1 MRERGGLADGA
12 YPATG
17 LPAREI
23 RFRNVSFG
31 YPNGRPVLDGFD
43 ITIPAGSSLA
53 IVGQNGAG
61 KTTLAKL
68 LCRLYD
74 PQAGAIEIDGV
85 DLRELELG
93 SWRSRVTA
101 VFQDF
106 IRFELPLRD
115 NVAPAG
121 APDDV
126 IRALRADSLDVAWI
140 RELSPGIDDE
150 TVLARAQAENRVL
163 LTFDKDFGELVRH
176 RRRTRGLRLLRGAL
190 LIAAAALAV
199 LGLARPQSGF
209 RLVTTTSTGAD
220 VVVAL
225 DLSRS
230 MMARDA
236 HPNRLG
242 AAVREIHTL
251 LSSLEGSS
259 VGLVGFAG
267 TGRLLSPLST
277 DYDGLA
283 TIVETLGPNDIDLP
297 GSDIGAGLT
306 LAARYLR
313 RPSDRP
319 RAVVLITDGENLSG
333 DPRAGA
339 SAVRQ
344 AGARLFTIGL
354 GSTQGA
360 TIPLVDSTGAVVGER
375 RGPDG
380 APLGA
385 VAAQGAAH
393 GVECGRGARARRAD
407 LEPTAGPGEHGERL
421 RRIRVSRVPVRAAV
435 VRGRA
440 AQLRRACAAR
450 REKARAVHP
459 PAAHR

>member
-1 MRERGGLADGA
+1 MRWADPDRFQLLWLLLPLLLAWGWA
-12 YPATG
+12 
-17 LPAREI
+17 L
-23 RFRNVSFG
+23 
-31 YPNGRPVLDGFD
+31 
-43 ITIPAGSSLA
+43 
-53 IVGQNGAG
+53 
-61 KTTLAKL
+61 
-68 LCRLYD
+68 
-74 PQAGAIEIDGV
+74 
-85 DLRELELG
+85 
-93 SWRSRVTA
+93 RSRARTEA
-101 VFQDF
+101 ALGD
-106 IRFELPLRD
+106 RD
-115 NVAPAG
+115 
-121 APDDV
+121 
-126 IRALRADSLDVAWI
+126 ALRSLTGD
-140 RELSPGIDDE
+140 PG
-150 TVLARAQAENRVL
+150 
-163 LTFDKDFGELVRH
+163 
-176 RRRTRGLRLLRGAL
+176 RGLRLLRGAFL
-190 LIAAAALAV
+190 MAAAALAV
-199 LGLARPQSGF
+199 LGLARPQSGY

-220 VVVAL
+220 VVIAL

-251 LSSLEGSS
+251 LASLEGSS

-283 TIVETLGPNDIDLP
+283 TIVETLGPDDIDLP

-354 GSTQGA
+354 GGTQGA

-380 APLGA
+380 APVHTRLDEGLL
-385 VAAQGAAH
+385 
-393 GVECGRGARARRAD
+393 RDLARRA
-407 LEPTAGPGEHGERL
+407 GGRYEHGDG
-421 RRIRVSRVPVRAAV
+421 SGQAAARAADGV
-435 VRGRA
+435 RSGGNQEVRGQTIRA
-440 AQLRRACAAR
+440 YDERFSWMAALAGMLLLAERAIPRRRRA
-450 REKARAVHP
+450 
-459 PAAHR
+459 